1 MARDVR
7 LCRQM
12 RRLDVAAVAQAAAQF
27 EDLAL
32 GGFECLAQLVDL
44 VPVSL
49 LERAQ
54 LRGEGADDAARSVLV
69 GRGRLWWRSV
79 LLLGPQVF
87 DTLADR
93 RAAIEEIQGDA
104 GGLGQTAEGDLL
116 VGADHLAQSVLRSRL
131 GGGALAF
138 GGSAQVVGVAAHAGH
153 LGLCSLV
160 MASVRAPTP
169 APRTARTVP
178 SAG

>member
-1 MARDVR
+1 MSVFGTVR
-7 LCRQM
+7 G
-12 RRLDVAAVAQAAAQF
+12 LDIAAAAQV

-32 GGFECLAQLVDL
+32 GGFEGLPQLVDL

-87 DTLADR
+87 DTLAAMR
-93 RAAIEEIQGDA
+93 KAFASTPPGRILPKPRCMMRPAWRSSRQ
-104 GGLGQTAEGDLL
+104 LGVST
-116 VGADHLAQSVLRSRL
+116 
-131 GGGALAF
+131 
-138 GGSAQVVGVAAHAGH
+138 
-153 LGLCSLV
+153 
-160 MASVRAPTP
+160 
-169 APRTARTVP
+169 
-178 SAG
+178 